1 MRARIFLP
9 PKSAMQSGL
18 ASTHRWQLQ
27 YEPEKAKIRDPLMGW
42 TGSDDMR
49 QQIKLSFE
57 SKEAAIAYA
66 EAQGIPYDVEIS
78 PARIKKPKSYADN
91 FRADRKENWTH

>member
-9 PKSAMQSGL
+9 AKSAMQSGM
-18 ASTHRWQLQ
+18 AKTHRWVLE
-27 YEPEKAKIRDPLMGW
+27 YEPESAKIRDPLMGW

-49 QQIKLSFE
+49 QQIRLTFE
-57 SKEAAIAYA
+57 SQEAAVAYA
-66 EAQGIPYDVEIS
+66 QTHQIPYDLEI
-78 PARIKKPKSYADN
+78 PAARVTKPKSYADN

>member
-1 MRARIFLP
+1 MRVRIYLP
-9 PKSAMQSGL
+9 SKSAMQSGT
-18 ASTHRWQLQ
+18 AKTHRWVLE

-49 QQIKLSFE
+49 QQIRVMFDTRE
-57 SKEAAIAYA
+57 EALAYA
-66 EAQGIPYDVEIS
+66 EKHGIPYDLEI
-78 PARIKKPKSYADN
+78 PAARTKKPKSYADN

>member
-9 PKSAMQSGL
+9 PKSAMQSGT
-18 ASTHRWQLQ
+18 AKTHRWVLE
-27 YEPEKAKIRDPLMGW
+27 YEPESAKIRDPLMGW

-49 QQIKLSFE
+49 GQIRLEFE
-57 SKEAAIAYA
+57 SREAAVAYA
-66 EAQGIPYDVEIS
+66 QAQDIPFDLEI
-78 PARIKKPKSYADN
+78 PPPQMKKPKAYADN

>member
-18 ASTHRWQLQ
+18 GGTHRWVLQ
-27 YEPEKAKIRDPLMGW
+27 YEPEKQKLRDPLMGW

-49 QQIKLSFE
+49 QQIKLTFPN
-57 SKEAAIAYA
+57 KEAAVAYA
-66 EAQGIPYDVEIS
+66 EAKGIPYELEI
-78 PARIKKPKSYADN
+78 PALRVKKPKSYSDN
-91 FRADRKENWTH
+91 FRVDRRENWTH

>member
-18 ASTHRWQLQ
+18 AGTQRWVLQ
-27 YEPEKAKIRDPLMGW
+27 YEPEKPKLRDPLMGW

-49 QQIKLSFE
+49 QQIKLTFD
-57 SKEAAIAYA
+57 SKDAAIAYA
-66 EAQGIPYDVEIS
+66 MSEGIPYDLEMPSTRV
-78 PARIKKPKSYADN
+78 KKPKSYADN
-91 FRADRKENWTH
+91 FRADRRENWTH

>member
-18 ASTHRWQLQ
+18 AGTHRWVLQ
-27 YEPEKAKIRDPLMGW
+27 YEPETQKIRDRLMGW

-49 QQIKLSFE
+49 QQIKLTFE
-57 SKEAAIAYA
+57 SKDAAIAYA
-66 EAQGIPYDVEIS
+66 VAEGIPYDVEI
-78 PARIKKPKSYADN
+78 PATRVKKPKSYADN
-91 FRADRKENWTH
+91 FRVDRKENWTH

>member
-18 ASTHRWQLQ
+18 AGTHRWVLQ
-27 YEPEKAKIRDPLMGW
+27 YQPERQKIRDPLMGW

-49 QQIKLSFE
+49 QQIKLFFD

-66 EAQGIPYDVEIS
+66 VAKGIPYDLEIL
-78 PARIKKPKSYADN
+78 AMRVKKPKSYADN
-91 FRADRKENWTH
+91 FRVDRRENWTH

>member
-1 MRARIFLP
+1 MRARIYLT

-18 ASTHRWQLQ
+18 ARTQSWMLE
-27 YEPEKAKIRDPLMGW
+27 YEPERQKLRDPLMGW

-49 QQIKLSFE
+49 QQIRLSFDT
-57 SKEAAIAYA
+57 KEAAIAYA
-66 EAQGIPYDVEIS
+66 EAENIPYDLEIP
-78 PARIKKPKSYADN
+78 PARVSKPKLYADN

>member
-9 PKSAMQSGL
+9 PKSAMQSGM
-18 ASTHRWQLQ
+18 ARTHRWVLQ

-49 QQIKLSFE
+49 QQIRLTFE
-57 SKEAAIAYA
+57 SREAAIAYA
-66 EAQGIPYDVEIS
+66 EAEGIPYDVEIS
-78 PARIKKPKSYADN
+78 PVRSKKPKSYADN
-91 FRADRKENWTH
+91 FRVDRKENWTH

>member
-1 MRARIFLP
+1 MRARIYLP

-18 ASTHRWQLQ
+18 ARTHRWLFE
-27 YEPEKAKIRDPLMGW
+27 YEPERQKIRDPLMGW

-57 SKEAAIAYA
+57 TCEAAIAYA
-66 EAQGIPYDVEIS
+66 EAHNIPYDVEIS
-78 PARIKKPKSYADN
+78 PAHVKKPKAYADN
-91 FRADRKENWTH
+91 FRADRKQNWTH

>member
-18 ASTHRWQLQ
+18 ARTHRWVLQ
-27 YEPEKAKIRDPLMGW
+27 YEPEKAKVRDPLMGW
-42 TGSDDMR
+42 TGSDDMH
-49 QQIKLSFE
+49 QQIRLTFDSR
-57 SKEAAIAYA
+57 EAAISYA
-66 EAQGIPYDVEIS
+66 EAEGIAYDVEI
-78 PARIKKPKSYADN
+78 PAVRIKRPKSYADN

>member
-18 ASTHRWQLQ
+18 AGTHRWVLQ
-27 YEPEKAKIRDPLMGW
+27 YEPETQKIRDRLMGW

-49 QQIKLSFE
+49 QQIKLTFE
-57 SKEAAIAYA
+57 SKDAAI
-66 EAQGIPYDVEIS
+66 V
-78 PARIKKPKSYADN
+78 N
-91 FRADRKENWTH
+91 C